1 MPEDA
6 LTRVIDT
13 CPSVGLNQIDIS
25 YGGAKGSLVAQEHM
39 HNKLLCVCVLGGVGG
54 GGSVPMT
61 LNLETCKDAL
71 DKIIEIGVA

>member
-1 MPEDA
+1 MVDLLVRGLLMRERGGWG
-6 LTRVIDT
+6 RV
-13 CPSVGLNQIDIS
+13 SVGQRCQRKTS
-25 YGGAKGSLVAQEHM
+25 
-39 HNKLLCVCVLGGVGG
+39 VCGGVVGGGGGGGG